1 MVLIE
6 TTCESNWEQFE
17 LFPFFYTCKIV
28 HYIILYNCIIID
40 SNFCCFNVEE
50 WSLSKIVFIISE
62 RCYQFYVW
70 VHAEIMY
77 IEFYHHT
84 KKEIKIGK

>member
-50 WSLSKIVFIISE
+50 WSLLKIVFIISE
-62 RCYQFYVW
+62 PMLPILCLSTCRNYVHRVLSPYQ
-70 VHAEIMY
+70 E
-77 IEFYHHT
+77 
-84 KKEIKIGK
+84 GN